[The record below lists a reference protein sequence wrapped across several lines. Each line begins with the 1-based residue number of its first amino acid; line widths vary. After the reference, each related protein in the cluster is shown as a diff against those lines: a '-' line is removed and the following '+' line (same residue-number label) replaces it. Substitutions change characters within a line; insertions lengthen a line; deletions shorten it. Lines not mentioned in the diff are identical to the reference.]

1 MRAMQ
6 LITDLLR
13 VLAGPTSPSAPT
25 MSEHSEFLDYAE
37 RESRRTLDELRTAFN
52 AHFERASKV
61 LTMLTGGAGAV
72 AAYAINNWDRHTIP
86 AQLALLVLAL
96 GWGIAGIYLAVRG
109 MRGRNLGAGA
119 MVTAL
124 AQTYTEHAGNLMQQ
138 ESAAKAANALRIVRM
153 AELNREFLQ
162 TQAYSTAVSQ
172 QTKDLRRVVTIAA
185 LTPTIAMIVW
195 GCTVAVR

>member
-1 MRAMQ
+1 MQ

-13 VLAGPTSPSAPT
+13 VLAGPARPATPT

-61 LTMLTGGAGAV
+61 LTLLTGGAGAV
-72 AAYAINNWDRHTIP
+72 AAYAINNWDRHPIP

-96 GWGIAGIYLAVRG
+96 GWGMAAIYLAVRG
-109 MRGRNLGAGA
+109 MRGRSLGAGA

-124 AQTYTEHAGNLMQQ
+124 AQTYTEHAGSLMQR
-138 ESAAKAANALRIVRM
+138 ESAEKAANALRLVRM

-162 TQAYSTAVSQ
+162 TQAYSLAVSQ

-185 LTPTIAMIVW
+185 FTPTIAMMVW
-195 GCTVAVR
+195 GCAVAVL